1 MRSIISKLPQVGTT
15 IFTTMSAL
23 AAEVGAIN
31 LSQGFPDYDC
41 SPELIELVNKAMK
54 DGHNQ
59 YAPMAGVKALRNEIA
74 RKTIKLYNADYDP
87 DTEITIT
94 AGGTQAIFTAITA
107 VINPNDEVI
116 VFEPAFDCYAPAIK
130 LAGGIV
136 KSLELEPANNYRID
150 WEMVK
155 KLINNRTKLIILN
168 SPHNPTATILH
179 QEDIDALSAIVKDQ
193 DILILSDEVYEH
205 LIYDGEVHHS
215 MARYPELQR
224 RSFIVASFGKLLHA
238 TGWKIGY
245 CLAPAYLMNEFRKVH
260 QFMVFSVNSAMQYAI
275 AEYLKDENVYL
286 NLPSFFQQK
295 RDYFRKG
302 LAETKFEV
310 LPSYGSYFQSV
321 KYGHLTQESD
331 TDFALR
337 LTREAGV
344 ACIPTSAFYTSGTDH
359 RVLRFCF
366 AKRQETLDAAVN
378 RLLNF
383 KL

>member
-1 MRSIISKLPQVGTT
+1 MTSIISKLPQVGTT

-59 YAPMAGVKALRNEIA
+59 YAPMAGVKALRDQIA
-74 RKTIKLYNADYDP
+74 YKVKNLYNADYDP
-87 DTEITIT
+87 DTEITVT
-94 AGGTQAIFTAITA
+94 AGATQAIFTAITA

-130 LAGGIV
+130 LMGGIV
-136 KSLELEPANNYRID
+136 KSLELEPGNNYRID
-150 WEMVK
+150 WTMVR
-155 KLINNRTKLIILN
+155 KLLNNRTKLIILN

-179 QEDIDALSAIVKDQ
+179 QEDIDELSALVKDQ

-215 MARYPELQR
+215 MARYPELQQ
-224 RSFIVASFGKLLHA
+224 RSFIVASFGKLFHA
-238 TGWKIGY
+238 TGWKVGY
-245 CLAPAYLMNEFRKVH
+245 CLAPAYLMQEFRKIH
-260 QFMVFSVNSAMQYAI
+260 QFLVFSVNSAMQHAMV
-275 AEYLKDENVYL
+275 EYLKDENTYL
-286 NLPSFFQQK
+286 TLPDFFQQK
-295 RDYFRKG
+295 RDHFRKG
-302 LAETKFEV
+302 LAETKFEL

-321 KYGHLTQESD
+321 KYGHLTDEAD

-337 LTREAGV
+337 LTKEAGV
-344 ACIPTSAFYTSGTDH
+344 ACIPTSVFYTQGTDH
-359 RVLRFCF
+359 NVLRFCF
-366 AKRQETLDAAVN
+366 AKKQETLDDAVN
-378 RLLNF
+378 RLIDF